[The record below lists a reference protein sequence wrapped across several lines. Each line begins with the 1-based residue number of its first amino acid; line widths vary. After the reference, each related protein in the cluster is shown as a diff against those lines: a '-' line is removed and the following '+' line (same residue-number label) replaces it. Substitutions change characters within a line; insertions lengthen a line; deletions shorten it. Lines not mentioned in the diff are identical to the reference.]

1 MDKSKLS
8 VGLKVIVDRL
18 GYEFVGVE
26 RLKEAGVTTLRLY
39 VDKQGGILVDDCEA
53 VSREVDAYLDQ
64 ESESFEDNYLLEVS
78 SPGIERPLFN
88 FEDYSKFAGKTV
100 SVKLME
106 MHDGRRRF
114 SGVIDGVKDDMVL
127 FDVDGEPFD
136 LPFEKIA
143 SAHLVYVEN
152 KGQKKTFKKKGG
164 KA

>member
-8 VGLKVIVDRL
+8 ADLKAIVDRL
-18 GYEFVGVE
+18 GYEFVGLE
-26 RLKEAGVTTLRLY
+26 CLKEAGIVTLRLY
-39 VDKQGGILVDDCEA
+39 VDKTGGIMVDDCEA
-53 VSREVDAYLDQ
+53 ISQEVGTYLDQ
-64 ESESFEDNYLLEVS
+64 DSESFEDNYLLEVS

-88 FEDYSKFAGKTV
+88 FEDYSKFAGKPV
-100 SVKLME
+100 SVKLKE
-106 MHDGRRRF
+106 PHDGRRRF
-114 SGVIDGVKDDMVL
+114 SGIIDGVKDGLVL

-164 KA
+164 KG